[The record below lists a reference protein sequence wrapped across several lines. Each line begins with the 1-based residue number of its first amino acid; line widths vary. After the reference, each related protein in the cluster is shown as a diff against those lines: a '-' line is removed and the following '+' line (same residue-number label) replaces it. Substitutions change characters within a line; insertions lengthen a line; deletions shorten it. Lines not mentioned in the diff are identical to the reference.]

1 MTKAELIER
10 IIKSRALPDEVS
22 KKCIEQVLNAAFDE
36 LGAYFARARLTKS
49 QSPRF
54 TYPGFGTF
62 TKKKRS
68 ARKGV
73 NPRTLEPMQID
84 ASFTIDF
91 RPGVELR
98 SALNG
103 LVKEP
108 VKDLIKEAAK
118 EAAKEPTRSR
128 LAVVEAEDAVEAATP
143 RRRLRSRDEVE
154 IEELDDDYDPSLFAA
169 DPLDLPQ
176 PPMQRV
182 PGRRASKKNVGS

>member
-10 IIKSRALPDEVS
+10 IIKSRALPDDIS
-22 KKCIEQVLNAAFDE
+22 KKCIELVLNQAFEE
-36 LGAYFARARLTKS
+36 LGAYFARARLTRT

-98 SALNG
+98 AALNG
-103 LVKEP
+103 GVKDGVRDEAP
-108 VKDLIKEAAK
+108 VKSKA
-118 EAAKEPTRSR
+118 PRSR
-128 LAVVEAEDAVEAATP
+128 LAVVDEAPGSKEADS

-154 IEELDDDYDPSLFAA
+154 LDEHEDEFDPSLFTV

-176 PPMQRV
+176 PPMQRIT
-182 PGRRASKKNVGS
+182 GRKSSKKNVGS

>member
-10 IIKSRALPDEVS
+10 IIKSRALPDDVS
-22 KKCIEQVLNAAFDE
+22 KKCIEQVLNQAFEE
-36 LGAYFARARLTKS
+36 LGAYFSRARLTKTH
-49 QSPRF
+49 SPRF
-54 TYPGFGTF
+54 TFPGFGTF

-98 SALNG
+98 AALNG
-103 LVKEP
+103 G
-108 VKDLIKEAAK
+108 AK
-118 EAAKEPTRSR
+118 EVVRDEVQVRSKAPRSR
-128 LAVVEAEDAVEAATP
+128 LAVVDDAPAEAPRAGS

-154 IEELDDDYDPSLFAA
+154 LEESDADFDPSLFAA
-169 DPLDLPQ
+169 DPLDLPE
-176 PPMQRV
+176 PPMQRITR
-182 PGRRASKKNVGS
+182 GTRASKKNVGS